1 MPVTWPKVI
10 EANRKLINVL
20 MQNKC
25 RSRNW
30 LLALLVV
37 LLSASDQIIGAATTG
52 LPTTDG
58 SVISSKEN
66 DETANDD
73 DAIDYQRDV
82 RPILSDRCFAC
93 HGPDRNYREADLR
106 LDDLSAAIDLLSPGD
121 PESSEL
127 LKRITTSDADL
138 QMPPPSAKIELSAA
152 EIDVIRRWIKQG
164 ATWQPH
170 WSLIPPVPQVVP
182 EFPDAWTDQLDQITP
197 SVNAIDHF
205 IADRLHRAELEFST
219 VASQEQLLRRLTLDL
234 TGLTPTVEE
243 LDAFL
248 NDPADDAYE
257 RAIDRLL
264 ASSAYGERMATWW
277 LDLARYS
284 DTYGYQV
291 DRDRFVW
298 PWRDWVIDAFN
309 QNQPFDQFTIEQ
321 LAGDLLPNATD
332 RQVLATTFNRL
343 HPQKVEGG
351 SVEEEFRVEYVAD
364 RVHTVSM
371 AFMGLTFEC
380 ARCHD
385 HKFDSLSI
393 DEYYQMFAFFNNVDE
408 SGLYSFFD
416 AAAVPTPAMTLM
428 DEGQRQTL
436 AELQSKQTQAEMN
449 RDKYFHTTDS
459 DDVYSEFFQWLRE
472 TETRA
477 SLASE
482 PVVGMIYEIDPATI
496 AVGDNRRGK
505 IHSQEPDSG
514 SAEVVADANVLD
526 RVSQTQSNKDPV
538 DEDLTVEVRTQ
549 PTDSENAIIQ
559 FTGDDEIAVPA
570 GRFSREQP
578 FSIST
583 RIWIPPQPAG
593 DTIDRNVIFHCSR
606 AWTDSASRGYQL
618 LIEKGRLSVAL
629 IHFWPGN
636 AICVQTTDVVPTDR
650 WLTVTITYD
659 GSSRAAGLKI
669 YLNGEC
675 QELEIIRD
683 GLTRTIL
690 GSGTDRLVLGARF
703 RDRGFTDGKLA
714 SLQIFDR
721 CLTPIEVRQL
731 FDGSSLTDS
740 LKTPDESLHPHLR
753 NELKGYYRSVIDP
766 QAKQLAAELR
776 QCKTDLNAFYDRLP
790 AIMVMRESPGVRDT
804 YVLDRGAYDSPT
816 SRVQPNVPA
825 ILPPI
830 DMSAGRNS
838 DRSPNR
844 LDLAKWLVA
853 PQHPLTSRVIVNQ
866 LWQNMMG
873 NGLVRTPED
882 FGHQSKPP
890 THPELLDW
898 LALDLQRDWD
908 LKRCL
913 KQMAMSLTYRQSS
926 QATLATRQRDP
937 NNDLWGRSL
946 SHPLSAEMLR
956 DHVLRQSGLLVDKI
970 GGPPVRPYDL
980 ELAFAPLA
988 RSSGSGLYRRSVYT
1002 YWKRTAV
1009 SPAMIVLDGPTRDVC
1024 QVKRAQTS
1032 SPLQGLVL
1040 LNGTQFV
1047 EAARKLS
1054 ERWMK
1059 THAKNPNEMIRV
1071 LFRALT
1077 SRRPNEA
1084 ETNILL
1090 RLYETEINRFE
1101 TDSSAAEELLSVGES
1116 PISTDDQAELAA
1128 WTTVTLTIMNF
1139 DESLTKR

>member
-1 MPVTWPKVI
+1 ML
-10 EANRKLINVL
+10 NR
-20 MQNKC
+20 NKY
-25 RSRNW
+25 RIRNW

-37 LLSASDQIIGAATTG
+37 SLWAADQIIGAAATV

-58 SVISSKEN
+58 MVMSSRAIDETAN

-93 HGPDRNYREADLR
+93 HGPDRNHREADLR
-106 LDDLSAAIDLLSPGD
+106 LDDLSTAIDLLSPGD

-127 LKRITTSDADL
+127 LQRITTSDPDL

-152 EIDVIRRWIKQG
+152 EIDVIRRWIEQG

-182 EFPDAWTDQLDQITP
+182 EFPEAWAKQLQQITP

-234 TGLTPTVEE
+234 TGLTPTLEE

-248 NDPADDAYE
+248 DDSADDAYE

-291 DRDRFVW
+291 DRDRYVW

-309 QNQPFDQFTIEQ
+309 QNLPFDQFTIEQ

-332 RQVLATTFNRL
+332 RQILATTFNRL

-371 AFMGLTFEC
+371 AFMGLTLEC

-393 DEYYQMFAFFNNVDE
+393 DEYYQMFAFFNNIDE

-416 AAAVPTPAMTLM
+416 AAAVPTPAMTLI
-428 DEGQRQTL
+428 DEGQRQSL
-436 AELQSKQTQAEMN
+436 ADLQSKQTQAEMN

-459 DDVYSEFFQWLRE
+459 DDVYSEFIQWLRE
-472 TETRA
+472 TDTRA

-482 PVVGMIYEIDPATI
+482 PVVGMVYEMDTATI
-496 AVGDNRRGK
+496 AVGDNRRAQANNRVFHAGNV
-505 IHSQEPDSG
+505 D
-514 SAEVVADANVLD
+514 VVTETSVLD
-526 RVSQTQSNKDPV
+526 QESQKQSNKDPV
-538 DEDLTVEVRTQ
+538 DQQSTDADHSL
-549 PTDSENAIIQ
+549 PADSENAIIQ
-559 FTGDDEIAVPA
+559 FTGDDEIALPA

-583 RIWIPPQPAG
+583 RIWIPPQLAG
-593 DTIDRNVIFHCSR
+593 ETIDRNVIFHCSR

-618 LIEKGRLSVAL
+618 LIENGRLSVAL

-675 QELEIIRD
+675 QELETVRD
-683 GLTRTIL
+683 ALTRTTL

-721 CLTPIEVRQL
+721 CLTPIEVRQV
-731 FDGSSLTDS
+731 FDGSSLTDA
-740 LKTPDESLHPHLR
+740 LKTPNEQLQPDLR
-753 NELKGYYRSVIDP
+753 NELKAYYRSVLDP

-776 QCKTDLNAFYDRLP
+776 QCKTDLYAFYDRLP

-804 YVLDRGAYDSPT
+804 YVLDRGAYDSPA

-830 DMSAGRNS
+830 DLLPGHNS

-882 FGHQSKPP
+882 FGHQSEPP

-926 QATLATRQRDP
+926 QVTPAVRQRDP

-946 SHPLSAEMLR
+946 AQPLSAEMLR

-980 ELAFAPLA
+980 ELAFAPLK
-988 RSSGSGLYRRSVYT
+988 RSSGMGLYRRSVYT

-1024 QVKRAQTS
+1024 QVKREQTS

-1077 SRRPNEA
+1077 SRHPDEV
-1084 ETNILL
+1084 ETNILR
-1090 RLYETEINRFE
+1090 RLYVAEINRFSA
-1101 TDSSAAEELLSVGES
+1101 DSTATGELLSVGES
-1116 PISTDDQAELAA
+1116 PINTDDQAELAA